1 MKKTLLSG
9 TVALLLLTQACRK
22 TEVAEKTTQQP
33 VSTIENSSG
42 LRLNA
47 VGDYGTYQF
56 IGAENGKSARI
67 QNFSV
72 ANGGMVEL
80 ADYKDAAHGKWRI
93 TYIGNNYYKIM
104 NLGSGKMLESHL
116 FNGQHLLVQVSPRDI
131 DEQLWG
137 LTEVGNKQYIAVNK
151 ASKLAATLDANGT
164 IKLEAYSGKASQK
177 FGYNELPTAAY
188 RDDDVVNFFHRRLPS
203 QGSVA
208 FDQGSSIPLTWG
220 ANAGKVLWV
229 AEDSFD
235 GSRLVSATN
244 ANLKCGFFQYNN
256 SVLIQPSLTDWNPDN
271 TPNMTI
277 NNSAQGRPRQVFD
290 NQPGADWSWPGVGVE
305 IGDKVYVYNGEGKD
319 LGITNQSLF
328 ELTQNAGTE
337 WQVKRTTPA
346 GLSNQTD
353 IGYSV
358 GMVKRG
364 DGYVYSYGSKGVFFN
379 TSNVYVARFPESDP
393 QDWSFWNGT
402 EWSKTRTSENKAS
415 IATTQQNVTIS
426 YLNGKYIMM
435 VMDLGWFCD
444 PEKHNIYMATA
455 TSPRGPFTALKYVFS
470 IEDRYRGHLNRYYTP
485 MIHPQ
490 FNNGKNEL
498 LITYSV
504 NFNECNTGDNC
515 RDNQMES
522 IQYQVKGVR
531 VPYSLIGL

>member
-1 MKKTLLSG
+1 MKKKLLSG
-9 TVALLLLTQACRK
+9 AVALLLLTQACRK
-22 TEVAEKTTQQP
+22 TEVAEKNTQLP
-33 VSTIENSSG
+33 VTTIENSSG

-47 VGDYGTYQF
+47 VGDYGTYQV

-67 QNFSV
+67 QNFSI

-80 ADYKDAAHGKWRI
+80 ANYDNAAHSKWRI
-93 TYIGNNYYKIM
+93 TYTGNNYYKIM

-116 FNGQHLLVQVSPRDI
+116 FNGQYLLVQVSSRDI

-151 ASKLAATLDANGT
+151 ASRLAATLDANGK

-177 FGYNELPTAAY
+177 FGYNELQNTAY

-220 ANAGKVLWV
+220 ANAGKVLWI

-244 ANLKCGFFQYNN
+244 ANLQCGFFQYNN

-277 NNSAQGRPRQVFD
+277 ANSAQGRPRQVFD
-290 NQPGADWSWPGVGVE
+290 NQPGTDWSWPGVGVE
-305 IGDKVYVYNGEGKD
+305 IGDKVYVYNGEGKG

-328 ELTQNAGTE
+328 ELKQEAGTQ

-353 IGYSV
+353 IGYAV
-358 GMVKRG
+358 GMVKPG

-402 EWSKTRTSENKAS
+402 VWSKTRTSDNKAS
-415 IATTQQNVTIS
+415 IATTQQNVNIS

-455 TSPRGPFTALKYVFS
+455 TSPLGPFTSLKYVFT

-485 MIHPQ
+485 MIHPE

-515 RDNQMES
+515 KDNQMES